1 MVERPTATDLTSP
14 AVPYLE
20 SPRTPD
26 SPDAGRRGFLAGL
39 CKLGLAAGAAVCLPT
54 LITDTADAATLSAP
68 RRTLQFVSLH
78 TGEKLKVTY
87 WADGRYLPT
96 ALQDVNEMLRD
107 WRTGERTRMDPK
119 LLDLLFQLRQKL
131 RADQPFQVIS
141 GYRSPK
147 TNAMLHANS
156 DGVAS
161 KSLHM
166 EGKAIDIDMAGRQ
179 LKKIRQAAL
188 ELRMGGVG
196 YYPRSSFVHVDT
208 GRVRQW

>member
-1 MVERPTATDLTSP
+1 MVERPSGTDLTNPSTSRP
-14 AVPYLE
+14 E
-20 SPRTPD
+20 SPENSD
-26 SPDAGRRGFLAGL
+26 APDAARRGFLRSV
-39 CKLGLAAGAAVCLPT
+39 CKLGLAAGAAICLPT
-54 LITDTADAATLSAP
+54 LITDTAEAASLSAP

-107 WRTGERTRMDPK
+107 WRTGEQTRMDPK

-131 RADQPFQVIS
+131 RADQAFQVIS

-147 TNAMLHANS
+147 TNSMLHASS

-188 ELRMGGVG
+188 DLRLGGVG
-196 YYPRSSFVHVDT
+196 YYPKSSFVHVDT